1 MKSKIILPFLLVS
14 LSILNLNG
22 WVLYYLARKNLN
34 PKLEIVTITIA
45 LLFSIVI
52 FAGLIFMMY
61 KEHREAKAKLRYM
74 EERMEAKEK
83 LAALGELSREMAHE
97 IRTPLG
103 AIEGFSELICRKI
116 SGNNECEELLKFI
129 VQEVRNCN
137 GIMSSFLDLTN
148 PLPRELSD
156 IDINQ
161 LLDRS
166 LEIVKMRMC
175 DNSIKVVRSYEKLP
189 DLKGNLEHLKQA
201 FSNIITNAFQAMPGG
216 GVLTIKT
223 HSDTGGETLNSQ
235 APSLKEALEK
245 SDNIRGEVRVVFSD
259 TGCGIPKEDIGRIWT
274 SFFTTKEDGI
284 GLGLCIVDRVIKTH
298 GGRIEVDS
306 VINKGTTFT
315 LTLPLPLREREG

>member
-14 LSILNLNG
+14 LSILNLSG

-45 LLFSIVI
+45 LLFSIAI

-116 SGNNECEELLKFI
+116 SGNKECEELLKFI

-166 LEIVKMRMC
+166 LEIVKMRMGN
-175 DNSIKVVRSYEKLP
+175 NSIKVVRSYEKLP
-189 DLKGNLEHLKQA
+189 RLKGNLEHLKQA

-223 HSDTGGETLNSQ
+223 HSKINGETVLPQ
-235 APSLKEALEK
+235 RPLEEALEK
-245 SDNIRGEVRVVFSD
+245 SDNTRWEVRVVFSD
-259 TGCGIPKEDIGRIWT
+259 TGCGIPKEDIGRIFT

-306 VINKGTTFT
+306 VANKGTTFNIV
-315 LTLPLPLREREG
+315 LPV